1 MDISDE
7 QIGALVAWAGDNP
20 LIEAVYLFGSR
31 VKGTA
36 REDSDLDVALDLG
49 WSEDAGLTLFIK
61 KEEWEIELRKSLG
74 LLVNLDLYHMT
85 VAPVVYGYVQEHG
98 RMVYRR

>member
-1 MDISDE
+1 MDISGE
-7 QIGALVAWAGDNP
+7 QLAALVAWAGNNP
-20 LIEAVYLFGSR
+20 IIEAVHLFGSR

-49 WSEDAGLTLFIK
+49 WSEDAWVTLVIK
-61 KEEWEIELRKSLG
+61 KEEWEIELRQSIG

-85 VAPVVYGYVQEHG
+85 LAPVVYGYVQDHG
-98 RMVYRR
+98 CMVYSR